1 MEQYD
6 PESYY
11 KLNVQGIEIFLQ
23 MDAYF
28 MVSGLP
34 KLTID
39 LSHSTY
45 GDLLTIK
52 EFDPNFN

>member
-11 KLNVQGIEIFLQ
+11 KLNVQGIEIFFQ

-28 MVSGLP
+28 MVSGLS

-39 LSHSTY
+39 LSHSTH
-45 GDLLTIK
+45 GDLLTIR
-52 EFDPNFN
+52 EFDLRFN